1 MDKKKIV
8 LISAL
13 VLALAALPTLTV
25 DPNYFALDR
34 IDAQLLVACF
44 GAISAIVLRPM
55 IKERRQR
62 WRNRRVAM
70 TLDSRLTRPTE
81 RLPP

>member
-1 MDKKKIV
+1 MHKKKIV

-13 VLALAALPTLTV
+13 ALALAALPALTV
-25 DPNYFALDR
+25 DPNYFVFDR
-34 IDAQLLVACF
+34 IGAQLLVACF

-62 WRNRRVAM
+62 WRNRRVARR
-70 TLDSRLTRPTE
+70 LDSRLN
-81 RLPP
+81 